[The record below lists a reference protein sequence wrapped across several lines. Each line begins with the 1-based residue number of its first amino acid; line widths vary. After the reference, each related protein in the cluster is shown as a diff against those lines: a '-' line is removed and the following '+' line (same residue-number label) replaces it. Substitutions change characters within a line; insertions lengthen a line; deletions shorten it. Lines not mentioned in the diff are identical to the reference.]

1 MADHRLDAD
10 RLPREF
16 FARDA
21 RVLARDLLGRVIR
34 TSGPEGVTAGRVLET
49 EAYRPT
55 DSCSHSSRGRT
66 ARTATM
72 FGPPGGLYVYFI
84 YGMHHCMNLVC
95 EGDGAA
101 VLIRALEPIEGVALM
116 RERRGPKATDAK
128 LCAGPGSLC
137 RALGI
142 DRSWDGTD
150 VVTSGRIAVH
160 TGLPTVE
167 ADVLVGPR
175 IGVVGRPEDVALEWR
190 WRERMAPAR
199 RVR

>member
-1 MADHRLDAD
+1 
-10 RLPREF
+10 
-16 FARDA
+16 
-21 RVLARDLLGRVIR
+21 
-34 TSGPEGVTAGRVLET
+34 
-49 EAYRPT
+49 
-55 DSCSHSSRGRT
+55 
-66 ARTATM
+66 M

-142 DRSWDGTD
+142 VSGAANAGAST
-150 VVTSGRIAVH
+150 TSGRISVH
-160 TGLPTVE
+160 SGRPT
-167 ADVLVGPR
+167 ADDDVLVGPR
-175 IGVVGRPEDVALEWR
+175 IGVVGRAEDVALEWR
-190 WRERMAPAR
+190 WRERMAPVR